1 VSLPAERHPTW
12 AVPEAVPERARS
24 PRRTTGAAGAKRAP
38 QRPAPPAPRVTRSRG
53 KHHVG
58 FAITAAVLL
67 GPMLLGIAGLNAL
80 LAQQSFRLDAVEQR
94 IASLASEH
102 RELVH
107 ERARLSA
114 PGRIAAWA
122 RRMGMRLPDDIRPL
136 HTPGEDQAAPAG
148 PAGDAGEGA

>member
-1 VSLPAERHPTW
+1 MSLPAERHPW
-12 AVPEAVPERARS
+12 RGPEPARGARPRPS
-24 PRRTTGAAGAKRAP
+24 PRSEVRPVAAPVA
-38 QRPAPPAPRVTRSRG
+38 RPRPRG
-53 KHHVG
+53 GHHLG
-58 FAITAAVLL
+58 FAIAAAVLL

-80 LAQQSFRLDAVEQR
+80 LAQQAFRLGEVEQR
-94 IASLASEH
+94 IASLATEH
-102 RELVH
+102 QELVH

-148 PAGDAGEGA
+148 SAGAAREGA